1 MHMKHI
7 ILTAGLFLLCLTL
20 LPTPPVKAAQVVE
33 TGTCGETAQWFM
45 YNDGTMVIQGT
56 GEIGTSERLVRAS
69 KEDVKRVVV
78 EGGITSIAAGT
89 FYECS
94 ASEVILP
101 FSLTNIGGGAFR
113 GSKITE
119 LSMPDA
125 VVSVGGGAF
134 ASCDYLEKVRLSQ
147 NLKILSVG
155 IFEYSDA
162 IQELII
168 PDSVEKICKD
178 ALSKMR
184 FLKKLVIGRGVRSM
198 DKSYMD
204 AVSLREIQNHS
215 TLDFRLKEF
224 EIETNLVKWSV
235 DGVRTDVVGAGKT
248 AFGKGKKYKIV
259 YKYMKGVTCQGK
271 RPKTYEYGI
280 SATMPAA
287 KKKGYVFFGWNWNE
301 KRFAKST
308 TWIESLD
315 YAPDGGNH
323 TGAIVVMPRFLK
335 VSIKKKSKNRI
346 TITTDAS
353 ETRCI
358 LDGIGVRYSTEPT
371 MRNCK
376 KIQKYLSGKP
386 KGYKKKFTIKA
397 KKGKKYYIQF
407 TLYDDKY
414 VNDENDSSDWCWSKS
429 KVFKMG

>member
-7 ILTAGLFLLCLTL
+7 ILTALFSLCLAL
-20 LPTPPVKAAQVVE
+20 LPAPPVRAAEVVE
-33 TGTCGETAQWFM
+33 MGTCGETAQWFM
-45 YNDGTMVIQGT
+45 YNDGTMVIRGT

-69 KEDVKRVVV
+69 KEDVKKVVV
-78 EGGITSIAAGT
+78 EGGITSIHDET

-101 FSLTNIGGGAFR
+101 YSLTNIGGAAFC

-119 LSMPDA
+119 LSMPDS

-147 NLKILSVG
+147 NLKIMSEG
-155 IFEYSDA
+155 MFKDSDS

-168 PDSVEKICKD
+168 PDSVEEICKE
-178 ALSKMR
+178 ALEIR
-184 FLKKLVIGRGVRSM
+184 FLKKLVIGRGVRSIGR
-198 DKSYMD
+198 SYMD

-215 TLDFRLKEF
+215 ALDFRLKEF
-224 EIETNLVKWSV
+224 EIETDLITWKV

-259 YKYMKGVTCQGK
+259 YKYMKGVTCLGK
-271 RPKTYEYGI
+271 RPKTYEYGFP
-280 SATMPAA
+280 AKMPAA
-287 KKKGYVFFGWNWNE
+287 KKKGHVFFGWNWNE
-301 KRFAKST
+301 TRFAKST
-308 TWIESLD
+308 TWIESRN

-335 VSIKKKSKNRI
+335 VSIKEKSKNRI

-353 ETRCI
+353 EARCI
-358 LDGIGVRYSTEPT
+358 LYGIGVRYSTDPT
-371 MRNCK
+371 MRNYK
-376 KIQKYLSGKP
+376 KKQKYLSGKP

-397 KKGKKYYIQF
+397 KKGKTYYIQF

-414 VNDENDSSDWCWSKS
+414 VNNENDSSDWCWSKS
-429 KVFKMG
+429 KVYKMG

>member
-1 MHMKHI
+1 MYVKHI
-7 ILTAGLFLLCLTL
+7 ILTALFFLCLAL
-20 LPTPPVKAAQVVE
+20 LPAPPVGAAEVVE
-33 TGTCGETAQWFM
+33 MGTCGETAQWFM
-45 YNDGTMVIQGT
+45 YNDGTMVIRGT

-69 KEDVKRVVV
+69 KEDVKKVVV
-78 EGGITSIAAGT
+78 EGGITSIHDET

-101 FSLTNIGGGAFR
+101 YSLTNIGGAAFC

-119 LSMPDA
+119 LSMPDS

-147 NLKILSVG
+147 NLKIMSEG
-155 IFEYSDA
+155 MFKDSDS

-168 PDSVEKICKD
+168 PDSVEEICKE
-178 ALSKMR
+178 ALEIR
-184 FLKKLVIGRGVRSM
+184 FLKKLVIGRGVRSIGR
-198 DKSYMD
+198 SYMD

-215 TLDFRLKEF
+215 ALDFRLKEF
-224 EIETNLVKWSV
+224 EIETDLITWKV

-259 YKYMKGVTCQGK
+259 YKYMKGVTCLGK
-271 RPKTYEYGI
+271 RPKTYEYGFP
-280 SATMPAA
+280 ATMPAA
-287 KKKGYVFFGWNWNE
+287 KKKGHVFFGWNWNE

-308 TWIESLD
+308 TWIESRN

-353 ETRCI
+353 GTRCI
-358 LDGIGVRYSTEPT
+358 LDGIGVRYSTDPT
-371 MRNCK
+371 MKNCK
-376 KIQKYLSGKP
+376 IKQRYLSGKP

-397 KKGKKYYIQF
+397 KKGKTYYIQF

-414 VNDENDSSDWCWSKS
+414 VNNENDSNDWCWSKS
-429 KVFKMG
+429 KVYKMG

>member
-7 ILTAGLFLLCLTL
+7 FLTVLFSLCLTL
-20 LPTPPVKAAQVVE
+20 LPAPPVRAVEVVE

-45 YNDGTMVIQGT
+45 YDDGTMVIRGT

-101 FSLTNIGGGAFR
+101 HSLTHIGGGAFR

-119 LSMPDA
+119 LSMPDS

-147 NLKILSVG
+147 NLKIMSEGV
-155 IFEYSDA
+155 FKDSDS

-168 PDSVEKICKD
+168 PDSVEEICKD
-178 ALSKMR
+178 ALEIR
-184 FLKKLVIGRGVRSM
+184 FLKKLVIGRGVRSIGR
-198 DKSYMD
+198 SYMD
-204 AVSLREIQNHS
+204 AVSLREIQNYS
-215 TLDFRLKEF
+215 SLDFRLKEF
-224 EIETNLVKWSV
+224 KIETDLITWKV
-235 DGVRTDVVGAGKT
+235 DGVKTDVVGAGKT

-308 TWIESLD
+308 TWIESRN

-323 TGAIVVMPRFLK
+323 TGAIVVMPRFVK
-335 VSIKKKSKNRI
+335 VSIKKKSKNCI
-346 TITTDAS
+346 NITTDAS

-376 KIQKYLSGKP
+376 KKQKYLSGKP

-397 KKGKKYYIQF
+397 KKEKTYYFQF

-414 VNDENDSSDWCWSKS
+414 VNNENDSSDWCWSKS

>member
-1 MHMKHI
+1 MHMKYI
-7 ILTAGLFLLCLTL
+7 FLTGLFFLCLAL
-20 LPTPPVKAAQVVE
+20 LPAPPVKAAQVVE

-45 YNDGTMVIQGT
+45 YNDGTMVIRGT

-134 ASCDYLEKVRLSQ
+134 ASCDYLEKVCLSQ
-147 NLKILSVG
+147 NLKILSEG
-155 IFEYSDA
+155 MFKDSDS

-168 PDSVEKICKD
+168 PDSVEEICKA
-178 ALSKMR
+178 ALEIR

-215 TLDFRLKEF
+215 SLNFRLKEF
-224 EIETNLVKWSV
+224 EIETDLITWKV

-407 TLYDDKY
+407 TLYDEKY

>member
-1 MHMKHI
+1 M
-7 ILTAGLFLLCLTL
+7 
-20 LPTPPVKAAQVVE
+20 
-33 TGTCGETAQWFM
+33 
-45 YNDGTMVIQGT
+45 
-56 GEIGTSERLVRAS
+56 RAS
-69 KEDVKRVVV
+69 KEDVKKVVV
-78 EGGITSIAAGT
+78 EGGITSIAAGS

-101 FSLTNIGGGAFR
+101 YSLTNIGGGAFR

-119 LSMPDA
+119 LSMPDS

-134 ASCDYLEKVRLSQ
+134 ASCDYLEKVCLSQ
-147 NLKILSVG
+147 NLKILSEG
-155 IFEYSDA
+155 MFKDSDS

-168 PDSVEKICKD
+168 PDSVEEICKA
-178 ALSKMR
+178 ALEIR
-184 FLKKLVIGRGVRSM
+184 FLKKLVIGRGVRSIGR
-198 DKSYMD
+198 SYMD

-215 TLDFRLKEF
+215 SLNFRLKEF
-224 EIETNLVKWSV
+224 EIETDLITWKV

>member
-7 ILTAGLFLLCLTL
+7 FLTALFFLCLTL
-20 LPTPPVKAAQVVE
+20 LSAPPVRAAEVVE
-33 TGTCGETAQWFM
+33 MGTCGEAAQWFM
-45 YNDGTMVIQGT
+45 YNDGTMVIRGR

-69 KEDVKRVVV
+69 KEDVKRVIV

-94 ASEVILP
+94 AGEVILP
-101 FSLTNIGGGAFR
+101 YSLTSIGGGAFR

-119 LSMPDA
+119 LSMPDS

-147 NLKILSVG
+147 NLKIMSEGV
-155 IFEYSDA
+155 FKDSDS

-168 PDSVEKICKD
+168 PDSVEEICKD
-178 ALSKMR
+178 ALEIR

-215 TLDFRLKEF
+215 SLDFRLREF
-224 EIETNLVKWSV
+224 EIETDLITWKV

-280 SATMPAA
+280 SATMPTA

-308 TWIESLD
+308 TWIESRN

-323 TGAIVVMPRFLK
+323 TGAIVVMPRFVK

-346 TITTDAS
+346 TISTDAS

-397 KKGKKYYIQF
+397 KKGKTYYIQF

-414 VNDENDSSDWCWSKS
+414 VNDENDSNDWCWSKF
-429 KVFKMG
+429 KVYKMG

>member
-1 MHMKHI
+1 MHMKYI
-7 ILTAGLFLLCLTL
+7 FLTGLFFLCLTL
-20 LPTPPVKAAQVVE
+20 LPAPPVRAAEAVE

-45 YNDGTMVIQGT
+45 YNDGTMVIRGT

-69 KEDVKRVVV
+69 KEDVKKVVV
-78 EGGITSIAAGT
+78 EGGITSIAAGS

-119 LSMPDA
+119 LSMPDS

-134 ASCDYLEKVRLSQ
+134 ASCDYLEKVCLSQ
-147 NLKILSVG
+147 NLKILSEG
-155 IFEYSDA
+155 MFKDSDT
-162 IQELII
+162 IQEMII
-168 PDSVEKICKD
+168 PDSVEEICKA
-178 ALSKMR
+178 ALEIR

-204 AVSLREIQNHS
+204 AASLREIQNHS
-215 TLDFRLKEF
+215 SLDFRLKEF
-224 EIETNLVKWSV
+224 EIETDLITWKV

>member
-7 ILTAGLFLLCLTL
+7 FLTGLFFLCLIL
-20 LPTPPVKAAQVVE
+20 LSAPPVRAAQAVE

-45 YNDGTMVIQGT
+45 YNDGTMVIRGT

-69 KEDVKRVVV
+69 KEDVKKIVV

-94 ASEVILP
+94 AGEVILP
-101 FSLTNIGGGAFR
+101 YSLTNIGSGAFR
-113 GSKITE
+113 CSKITE
-119 LSMPDA
+119 LSMPDS

-168 PDSVEKICKD
+168 PDGVEKICKD

-215 TLDFRLKEF
+215 SLDFRLKEF

-259 YKYMKGVTCQGK
+259 YKYMKGVTCLGK
-271 RPKTYEYGI
+271 RPSKYEYGF
-280 SATMPAA
+280 AAEMPAA
-287 KKKGYVFFGWNWNE
+287 KKKGHVFFGWNWNE

-315 YAPDGGNH
+315 YVPEGAKDK
-323 TGAIVVMPRFLK
+323 GAIVVMPRFVK

-397 KKGKKYYIQF
+397 KKGKTYYFQF

-414 VNDENDSSDWCWSKS
+414 VNDENDSNDWCWSKS